1 MSSVRNRFILLA
13 TVGYA
18 LLALAWIFLSDQ
30 LLSVFADIE
39 SIVWLST
46 VKGVLFVLVSA
57 AGFLLAL
64 RAVPPAGRDEA
75 EQPLLD
81 IVATGF
87 APGRLPLWLTYSF
100 ALAITLLTVVV
111 RDGFAA
117 GFGEQSLLIL
127 FMFPIIL
134 SALLGG
140 LGPGLVA
147 TAVATLGV
155 AYTAIPPVGSFRI
168 AAGYDMLQWGFLIA
182 NGIAVSVFSHVLRRS
197 LANADMNRR
206 LLAAIVSGTSDA
218 VFVKDTAGRYLMA
231 NNAAAAVVGRAPGDI
246 VGRDDRFLFPAETA
260 TRLQALD
267 HAIMDAQKTQTHEE
281 SLVTADGRALVFLVT
296 KGPLFDEAG
305 RVVGLFGISRDIT
318 GRKRF
323 ENEIRDLNADLE
335 RRVAER
341 TVELQSANRELEE
354 LAYALTHNLRAPLR
368 AISGHAHELFDER
381 AEQLDDRVRV
391 GLDQIMQANRVMGEL
406 LDGILALLRC
416 TRGELNRERVDITA
430 LVLRTLD
437 ELDRAEPQRK
447 VAREVESGLFAV
459 GDAVMLELAIR
470 HLVNNAWRFTRGTDD
485 AVIRVSSGEVNG
497 CSGICIADN
506 GAGFDMAHA
515 ERLFKPFQRLHRVDE
530 FPGIGIGLATVQRIV
545 NRHGGEIRATAT
557 PGEGATFC
565 ISLPPIAP
573 IASAKEHTDGQQE
586 HSAG

>member
-1 MSSVRNRFILLA
+1 MMSSVRNRFIALV

-18 LLALAWIFLSDQ
+18 VLALAWIFLSDR

-64 RAVPPAGRDEA
+64 RAVPPAGRNEA
-75 EQPLLD
+75 EQPLLA
-81 IVATGF
+81 ILATGF
-87 APGRLPLWLTYSF
+87 APGRLPPWLTYSF
-100 ALAITLLTVVV
+100 ALAVTLLTVAV
-111 RDGFAA
+111 RDGFAV
-117 GFGEQSLLIL
+117 GFGERPLLIL

-147 TAVATLGV
+147 TVVAALGV

-168 AAGYDMLQWGFLIA
+168 AAGHDLLQWGFLIA
-182 NGIAVSVFSHVLRRS
+182 NGFAVSVFSHVLRRS

-218 VFVKDTAGRYLMA
+218 VFVKDTTGRYLMA
-231 NNAAAAVVGRAPGDI
+231 NGAAAAFIGRSQGEI
-246 VGRDDRFLFPAETA
+246 VGRDDGFLFPEETA
-260 TRLQALD
+260 NRLMALD
-267 HAIMDAQKTQTHEE
+267 RAIMAAQKTQTHEE
-281 SLVTADGRALVFLVT
+281 SLVTTDGRALVFLVT

-341 TVELQSANRELEE
+341 TAELQSANRELEE

-368 AISGHAHELFDER
+368 AISGYVHELVNEGG
-381 AEQLDDRVRV
+381 EWLDDRVRA
-391 GLDQIMQANRVMGEL
+391 GLDQVMQANRAIGEL

-430 LVLRTLD
+430 LALRVFD

-447 VAREVESGLFAV
+447 VAREVERGLFAV

-470 HLVNNAWRFTRGTDD
+470 HLVNNAWRFTRGTDG
-485 AVIRVSSGEVNG
+485 AAIRVSSGEVNG
-497 CSGICIADN
+497 CSGICISDN

-515 ERLFKPFQRLHRVDE
+515 ERLFRPFQRLHRVDE
-530 FPGIGIGLATVQRIV
+530 FPGIGIGLATVLRIV
-545 NRHGGEIRATAT
+545 NRHGGEIRATAA
-557 PGEGATFC
+557 PGEGAMFC
-565 ISLPPIAP
+565 ISLPPM
-573 IASAKEHTDGQQE
+573 ASTKESVDGKEE
-586 HSAG
+586 HPAG